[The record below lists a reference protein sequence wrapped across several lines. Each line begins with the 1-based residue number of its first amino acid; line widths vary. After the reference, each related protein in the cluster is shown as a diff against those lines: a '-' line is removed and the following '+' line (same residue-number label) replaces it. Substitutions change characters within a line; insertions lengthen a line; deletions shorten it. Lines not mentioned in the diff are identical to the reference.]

1 MLIHRM
7 DDEMDVLV
15 SVVIPVY
22 NVERYVAECLDS
34 VLAQTLTDI
43 EIICINDCSTD
54 GSRAVVE
61 SYLEKD
67 ARISLYDNEVNRG
80 LATTRNRGLDR
91 AKGKYVYFLDSD
103 DMIERNA
110 LQELYSAAERDN
122 LDAAVFAARFIFED
136 ESMRPKFG
144 SNPAAYKG
152 DYPDVMNGQELYKKW
167 MELWDWMPSQPRYFY
182 RREFLVDNKIRYIDG
197 MLHEDETFA
206 FDVLMHAER
215 IRLLKEE
222 YFIRRFRASSIM
234 SSTPTMRNVD
244 GCITILSH
252 VDAFKTDDAEL
263 RKAIEFYMS
272 KIFTDVTKKYRAV
285 RDSGQSLELPVSVDD
300 TACNDATE
308 NDVQIDIRTK
318 EEWLQKIVAAVDERS

>member
-1 MLIHRM
+1 M
-7 DDEMDVLV
+7 DEKMDVLV

-22 NVERYVAECLDS
+22 NVERYVADCLDS
-34 VLAQTLTDI
+34 VIAQTLSNI

-103 DMIERNA
+103 DMIEKNA

-152 DYPDVMNGQELYKKW
+152 DYPDVMKGQELYKKW

-182 RREFLVDNKIRYIDG
+182 RREFLIDNKIRYIDG

-285 RDSGQSLELPVSVDD
+285 RDSGQNLELN
-300 TACNDATE
+300 TN
-308 NDVQIDIRTK
+308 
-318 EEWLQKIVAAVDERS
+318 EEWLRKIVAAAEERS